1 MLGTSALSWAMGIT
15 KGVGG
20 VPPGREPG
28 FLQSPVDGGP
38 GLVRSLPTSCGDGPG
53 EASSEAMGAAP
64 RGAGLP
70 ALKFFYQKNLTKRG
84 HPCPQSHHP

>member
-1 MLGTSALSWAMGIT
+1 MLGASAVSWAMGIT
-15 KGVGG
+15 QGMGG

-53 EASSEAMGAAP
+53 EASAEAMGAAP
-64 RGAGLP
+64 SVVRASRLLKVVHYANPPTRVHGKGAYP
-70 ALKFFYQKNLTKRG
+70 
-84 HPCPQSHHP
+84 

>member
-1 MLGTSALSWAMGIT
+1 MRGASAASRVMGIT

-38 GLVRSLPTSCGDGPG
+38 DLVRSLPTSCGDGPG
-53 EASSEAMGAAP
+53 EASAEAMGAAP
-64 RGAGLP
+64 SVVRASRLLKVVRYANPPTRVHGKGAYP
-70 ALKFFYQKNLTKRG
+70 
-84 HPCPQSHHP
+84 